1 MRILLSV
8 ISAALVVLAVVLLP
22 CGGTASVWPLPGGAL
37 MQKAFIA
44 VRSATQSLLM
54 RMEDDRFKKQM
65 LRLQYK
71 VKTGC
76 YSTLTTTLT
85 TTSTST
91 TTITTQQYCATLF
104 NVIGACRRRKKLHH
118 TTTLLFDDGDLVIQ
132 PTETL
137 LHQYIYIYFIKE

>member
-1 MRILLSV
+1 MRISLLII
-8 ISAALVVLAVVLLP
+8 ISACIIVTVVFLP
-22 CGGTASVWPLPGGAL
+22 CGSTSWLPVVAW
-37 MQKAFIA
+37 QKAIRA
-44 VRSATQSLLM
+44 VQSAHQLLL
-54 RMEDDRFKKQM
+54 MEDDRFKKQ

-76 YSTLTTTLT
+76 YSTLT

-104 NVIGACRRRKKLHH
+104 NVVGACRRRKKLRA
-118 TTTLLFDDGDLVIQ
+118 TLLFDDGLAIQ

-137 LHQYIYIYFIKE
+137 Q